1 MGVQPN
7 KLLSQITNSKTEW
20 HNSWHQCDKGRV
32 MFQYVPKPSR
42 LDPINSLKR
51 KEQVVIF
58 RLRIN
63 HIQLNAHLSRITS
76 NHQPTCNLCGYKDET
91 VQHFL
96 FDCPTL
102 QDLRKEF
109 LPLNPDRENTLYQSK
124 QQLLQTYQY
133 YQKAN
138 QRRMQVQV

>member
-1 MGVQPN
+1 MTGQIEISVIHPF
-7 KLLSQITNSKTEW
+7 LDLTLS
-20 HNSWHQCDKGRV
+20 G
-32 MFQYVPKPSR
+32 FVPSSVPHPQAK
-42 LDPINSLKR
+42 DPINYLKR

-58 RLRIN
+58 RLRTN

-96 FDCPTL
+96 FDCPPL

-124 QQLLQTYQY
+124 QQLIQTYKY
-133 YQKAN
+133 YQNAN